1 MKKWLSYLLLLAA
14 VPVLSF
20 GGFGGHDVGELQP
33 VQVILVRTKNGQLHL
48 STDTQST
55 GLGEDIHK
63 AIADMNETASARVFL
78 DTADYLLLGPGGE
91 LWLPQLREYLRPSCK
106 LCYVTGEVDLGQ
118 VAAFLQLHEP
128 KLTLAQYEAGERG
141 LSCLIS
147 NEGRLQLVQP

>member
-1 MKKWLSYLLLLAA
+1 MKKWLYYALVLAA
-14 VPVLSF
+14 IPVLSF
-20 GGFGGHDVGELQP
+20 GGFGGQDIGKLSP
-33 VQVILVRTKNGQLHL
+33 VQVLTVRTAGEQVQLQ
-48 STDTQST
+48 TDTAD
-55 GLGEDIHK
+55 LGSGDDIRN
-63 AIADMNETASARVFL
+63 AVRNMNEIASARVFL